1 MKKQLLI
8 AAIAASMTSVAMAD
22 ISLTG
27 DVTASINHT
36 SGASTV
42 KWNEVNLAVTGTNG
56 TSSAVVTMTST
67 DAGDFEIDESYVKTS
82 IEGLSVK
89 IGTMDGRTGTAMTHS
104 ANASSKVSVGTKF
117 GPVKVGYAI
126 GNGSKD
132 GKTTVSADVAG
143 FNVKMQGVFE
153 AVGERYTTVTG
164 NVAGVAITAEVAK
177 SGDAFSIAK
186 EFGGVKLMYADI
198 DLGKNNNADQDS
210 VFGNIDG
217 HTDISGIVV
226 STSTAIGKVIVK
238 DYSSTKSTG
247 AATDTTKITL
257 KRGGF
262 SYTMADVDGT
272 NSFEAKV
279 RFKF

>member
-8 AAIAASMTSVAMAD
+8 AAVAASMTSVAMAD

-56 TSSAVVTMTST
+56 SSSAVVTMTST
-67 DAGDFEIDESYVKTS
+67 AAGDFAVDESYVKTS

-89 IGTMDGRTGTAMTHS
+89 IGTMDGRTGTAMTHGAS
-104 ANASSKVSVGTKF
+104 ASQKVSVGTSI
-117 GPVKVGYAI
+117 GGVKVGYAI
-126 GNGSKD
+126 GAGSKD
-132 GKTTVSADVAG
+132 GKTTISGKVAG
-143 FNVKMQGVFE
+143 FSVKMQDAFE
-153 AVGERYTTVTG
+153 ALGNRYTTVTG
-164 NVAGVAITAEVAK
+164 DIAGVSVVAEISKTA
-177 SGDAFSIAK
+177 DAFSVSKEIA
-186 EFGGVKLMYADI
+186 GVNFTYIDI
-198 DLGKNNNADQDS
+198 DAGSNDNADQDS
-210 VFGNIDG
+210 VFGNISG
-217 HTDISGIVV
+217 QTNISGIVA
-226 STSTAIGKVIVK
+226 STSTALGKVIVK
-238 DYSSTKSTG
+238 DFSSDTK
-247 AATDTTKITL
+247 DTTKVTL

-262 SYTMADVDGT
+262 SYTMADVNGT

>member
-8 AAIAASMTSVAMAD
+8 AAVAASMTSVAMAD
-22 ISLTG
+22 LSLTG

-36 SGASTV
+36 TGASTV

-56 TSSAVVTMTST
+56 SSSAVVTMTST
-67 DAGDFEIDESYVKTS
+67 DAGDFAVDESYVKTS

-89 IGTMDGRTGTAMTHS
+89 IGTMDGRTGTAMTHGAS
-104 ANASSKVSVGTKF
+104 AKSKVAVGTKV
-117 GPVKVGYAI
+117 GGVKVGYSI
-126 GNGSKD
+126 GAGSKD
-132 GKTTVSADVAG
+132 GKTTISTDVAG

-153 AVGERYTTVTG
+153 ATSARYTTITG
-164 NVAGVAITAEVAK
+164 DVAGVAVVAEFSKAA
-177 SGDAFSIAK
+177 DAFSVSKEIA
-186 EFGGVKLMYADI
+186 GVNFTYIDI
-198 DLGKNNNADQDS
+198 DAGANNNADQDS

-217 HTDISGIVV
+217 QTNISGIVA
-226 STSTAIGKVIVK
+226 STSTALGKVIVK
-238 DYSSTKSTG
+238 DFSSDSK
-247 AATDTTKITL
+247 DTTKVTL

-262 SYTMADVDGT
+262 SYTLADVDGV